1 MHNRM
6 YSPWLVGVVAAAA
19 LVWGCGKNERPRW
32 MDDRRD
38 IPVVPNSETPPEKT
52 PDPAPAPPPPA
63 LDSEVSELLEAV
75 HDQRLVSLDTPI
87 EDVETP
93 AESKPVSDTDNTDK
107 AATSD
112 SKSLYDAK
120 SDPPRLAP
128 IPLDDGVVMVH
139 AVATPP
145 PPKPAKAPAPAKPVV
160 KPASKSEP
168 ASAKPVETPVA
179 KPAAKP
185 SAAASADEIARLL
198 AETSPSG
205 KPVAYKDIQ
214 NRLHPKPVK
223 PSSKPLV
230 KAPAAATKV
239 EPVAPPTK
247 PVASPRDDKEVIVA
261 GVVLQVNDKYL
272 SVDDILRLS
281 RKRLAEI
288 PRYLSE
294 NEFKRKAAELLSRE
308 IMYEVQQRL
317 VFAEADTLMEEQAK
331 AMVEVEMDDLLR
343 TMIAEAGG
351 SRAKLEQQLVKDNT
365 TLEYEFAQHRR
376 NMLIRFYLQQKLM
389 PAVIINRRMLWDA
402 YKKNRKAYTTQTKMQ
417 MQIIAAPLKAFLP
430 VGAEGRPARRPS
442 AAELKAVKPK
452 ALAQIR
458 SAQAALGAGQDFAA
472 VVKTYSKGPK
482 ANAAGIWP
490 LMGAG
495 NKREEKVEAA
505 AFQLTQGAR
514 TGIIEEDSG
523 YYIVRAHR
531 VVPGKTVRFEDAQE
545 KLEDDLRR
553 KQFLKLRAEYLEKI
567 YDKATISQSR
577 EFMILAVEQAAKRRS

>member
-6 YSPWLVGVVAAAA
+6 YSTCLVGVVAAAA

-38 IPVVPNSETPPEKT
+38 IPVVPNSETPPET
-52 PDPAPAPPPPA
+52 PDTKPAAPPPA
-63 LDSEVSELLEAV
+63 LDPEVSELIEAV
-75 HDQRLVSLDTPI
+75 HDQRLVSLDTPG
-87 EDVETP
+87 ENVENP
-93 AESKPVSDTDNTDK
+93 AEPKPIFEADK

-145 PPKPAKAPAPAKPVV
+145 PPKPAKSPAPAKPVE
-160 KPASKSEP
+160 KPASKLEP
-168 ASAKPVETPVA
+168 VSTKPSVEKPVA

-185 SAAASADEIARLL
+185 SASASADEIARLL

-230 KAPAAATKV
+230 KAPAAATKAD
-239 EPVAPPTK
+239 PVAPPTK
-247 PVASPRDDKEVIVA
+247 PAASPRDDKEVIVA

-288 PRYLSE
+288 PRRLSE

-331 AMVEVEMDDLLR
+331 AMVDVEMDDLLR

-351 SRAKLEQQLVKDNT
+351 SQAKLEQQLVKDNT
-365 TLEYEFAQHRR
+365 TLEYELAQHRR
-376 NMLIRFYLQQKLM
+376 DMLIRFYLQQKLM

-402 YKKNRKAYTTQTKMQ
+402 YKKNRKAYTTKTKMQ

-430 VGAEGRPARRPS
+430 VGADGRPARRPS
-442 AAELKAVKPK
+442 AVELKAVKPK

-458 SAQAALGAGQDFAA
+458 SAQAALDAGEDFAA

-490 LMGAG
+490 LMGEG

-505 AFQLTQGAR
+505 AFQLAQGAR
-514 TGIIEEDSG
+514 TGIIEEDNG